1 MGNINVTVDQLV
13 VWVII
18 GLLAGSLAGMFLKRT
33 QTGLTGLFSKLVIG
47 LMGGLIGGFLF
58 DVLDLNL
65 GLGQLSIAYEDLIAA
80 FVGSLIF
87 LVILMVVQK

>member
-1 MGNINVTVDQLV
+1 MDINVTIDQLV

-18 GLLAGSLAGMFLKRT
+18 GLLAGSLSGMFLKRN

-47 LMGGLIGGFLF
+47 LMGALIGGFLF
-58 DVLDLNL
+58 GLLNINL
-65 GLGQLSIAYEDLIAA
+65 GLGQLTIAFQDLIAA

-87 LVILMVVQK
+87 LVILMIIQK

>member
-1 MGNINVTVDQLV
+1 MGNINITVDQLV
-13 VWVII
+13 VWIII

-33 QTGLTGLFSKLVIG
+33 QTGLTGLFSKLAIG

-58 DVLDLNL
+58 DVLNLNL

-87 LVILMVVQK
+87 LVVLMVLQR